1 MGSGGNRHRPLRP
14 GLKPVRY
21 NPDKFIQGVS
31 TVAAYVPLNGNPR
44 TRGRHRRRR
53 DRLAFFLAVV
63 LVVAAGVTT
72 SFVAA
77 KRQVVA
83 FDLKRSAAPAPA
95 DFDHF
100 DFSNLWLATNP
111 QPRLPIHGQ
120 AAYLVDLETR
130 QVLWERDPETSR
142 APASLTKLMTAMVA
156 VDDAGTLDRIV
167 VVTKAATQITP
178 SVMGLS
184 RGERVT
190 VRQLLDGLFLDS
202 GNDAAEAL
210 AQGIVPRDRFVR
222 QMNQKATSIGL
233 TASHFVN
240 PSGLDAPGHGMSAH
254 DLVHVAAY
262 IDTYYPQLAAIAA
275 TKDIAIPATATHKA
289 FYPHNLNRLL
299 WTYPGA
305 TGLKTG
311 LTDDAGGCM
320 LATATRNGRHLVAV
334 VLNAT
339 GYSVEDATLLL
350 NYGFSVHP
358 RLSLW
363 PIPIASA

>member
-1 MGSGGNRHRPLRP
+1 M
-14 GLKPVRY
+14 
-21 NPDKFIQGVS
+21 
-31 TVAAYVPLNGNPR
+31 A
-44 TRGRHRRRR
+44 
-53 DRLAFFLAVV
+53 

-72 SFVAA
+72 SFVTT
-77 KRQVVA
+77 KRPAVSI
-83 FDLKRSAAPAPA
+83 DLKQASTPAPA

-100 DFSNLWLATNP
+100 DFSNLWLATSP
-111 QPRLPIHGQ
+111 QPYLPIHAQ
-120 AAYLVDLETR
+120 AAYLVDLDTR
-130 QVLWERDPETSR
+130 LVLWERDPETSR

-156 VDDAGTLDRIV
+156 VDDAGSLDRIV
-167 VVTKAATQITP
+167 QVATAATQITP

-184 RGERVT
+184 PGERLT

-210 AQGIVPRDRFVR
+210 SRGIVPRERFIR
-222 QMNQKATSIGL
+222 QMNLKASSIGL

-240 PSGLDAPGHGMSAH
+240 PTGLDAPGHGMSAH
-254 DLVHVAAY
+254 DLAHVAAY
-262 IDTYYPQLAAIAA
+262 VGRYYPALAAIAA
-275 TKDIAIPATATHKA
+275 TKDIAILASATHKA

-311 LTDDAGGCM
+311 LTDSAGGCM
-320 LATATRNGRHLVAV
+320 LATATRNGRHIVAV

-339 GYSVEDATLLL
+339 GYSVADAALLL

-358 RLSLW
+358 RLTLW
-363 PIPIASA
+363 PVPVGAPS